1 MQAGFEI
8 INPAARV
15 SGGDSADTAAGKR
28 IASPERLRIGLLDN
42 GMPHAGEFL
51 THLGKALEQR
61 YQSVLI
67 TRRKGYTAR
76 AAETEL
82 LNEIVSQCDA
92 VVTGFGV

>member
-15 SGGDSADTAAGKR
+15 SGGDTAGASAVKR
-28 IASPERLRIGLLDN
+28 IESPERLRIGLLDN
-42 GMPHAGEFL
+42 GMPHASEFL
-51 THLGKALEQR
+51 ASLGAAFEQR
-61 YQSVLI
+61 YQAVLL

-76 AAETEL
+76 AAEVEL
-82 LNEIVSQCDA
+82 LDEIAAQCDA